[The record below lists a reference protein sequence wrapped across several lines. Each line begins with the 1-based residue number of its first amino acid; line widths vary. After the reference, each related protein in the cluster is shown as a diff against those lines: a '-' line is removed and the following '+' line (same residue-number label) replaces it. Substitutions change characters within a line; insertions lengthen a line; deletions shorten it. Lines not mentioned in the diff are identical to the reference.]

1 MLNAINNERQGTK
14 GNILVF
20 VCCGKFYL
28 SADIVNKHGFIC
40 FL

>member
-14 GNILVF
+14 GNILMF

-28 SADIVNKHGFIC
+28 NTALLINMDLYV
-40 FL
+40 

>member
-1 MLNAINNERQGTK
+1 MLNAISNERQGTK
-14 GNILVF
+14 GNIFMF

-28 SADIVNKHGFIC
+28 NTNIVNKHGLIC